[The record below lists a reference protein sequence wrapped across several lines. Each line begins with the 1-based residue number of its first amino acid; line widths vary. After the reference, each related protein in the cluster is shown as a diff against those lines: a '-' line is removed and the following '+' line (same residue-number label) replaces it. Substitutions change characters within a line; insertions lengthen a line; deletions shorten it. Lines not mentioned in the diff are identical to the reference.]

1 MSNRQDAV
9 AKFVNK
15 WGNGITDVHQSSR
28 TTVTQDGSQAGTGS
42 TSVSSP
48 TVAGVAATGTP
59 ATGSAATGSAATGTA
74 ATGTVATG
82 IAATS
87 AVGSRT
93 VATGGPA
100 GSCSAGPSATRKIL
114 DQFPSS
120 FNDEELRPQ
129 EVRQWFVV
137 TRGKHIGYYS
147 DL

>member
-28 TTVTQDGSQAGTGS
+28 TTVTQDGSQAGTRS

-48 TVAGVAATGTP
+48 TVAGVAATGTT
-59 ATGSAATGSAATGTA
+59 ATGSAAAGTA